1 MKFVV
6 QLSGTNMSP
15 SGSLLAALT
24 LMLGV
29 RTHGHRWWQELQIIA
44 FFVPGIGMLGMKWCS
59 SVEHDFYGPLR
70 SQQAIPI
77 CMFVCLINIF
87 GGVFK
92 WT

>member
-1 MKFVV
+1 MAIDGGKNCK
-6 QLSGTNMSP
+6 LS
-15 SGSLLAALT
+15 
-24 LMLGV
+24 
-29 RTHGHRWWQELQIIA
+29 R
-44 FFVPGIGMLGMKWCS
+44 FFVPGIGVLGMKWCS
-59 SVEHDFYGPLR
+59 SVEHDFYGPLT